1 LQNKIKLRGNLA
13 VIIMQNFE
21 KYLNPIYKD
30 IEEISNFKD
39 LIPDTELSKEEYPN
53 LIKVTNITKSKLLIL
68 LNNLKRLEE
77 QLERQIEE
85 IDAETD
91 SDEKKAARAV

>member
-1 LQNKIKLRGNLA
+1 
-13 VIIMQNFE
+13 MQNFE

-77 QLERQIEE
+77 QLE
-85 IDAETD
+85 
-91 SDEKKAARAV
+91 